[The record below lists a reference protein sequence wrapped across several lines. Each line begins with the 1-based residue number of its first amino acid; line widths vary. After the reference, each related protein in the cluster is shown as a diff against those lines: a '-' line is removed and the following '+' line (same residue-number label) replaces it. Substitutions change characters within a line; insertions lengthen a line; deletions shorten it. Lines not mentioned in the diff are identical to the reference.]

1 MPSRWN
7 WCCRLAILAIL
18 IPGIS
23 ASSLAQDNPASN
35 PSQAT
40 SAPQGDS
47 EQGTQ
52 SSDLAAAARL
62 AREQQA
68 REKARR
74 TEQSQAVSEMAKE
87 LSEAGE
93 EPISGAPSG
102 YRYYYFKPGD
112 YAILVPAD
120 AKPEAR
126 DNYGLRLF
134 SSEALSSRIEV
145 ILGEP
150 ITAQGGT
157 PEEILHNANAE
168 YFGYCALNIS
178 GLGPPVDGHPA
189 HQAAFSNCELNR
201 NLLGSGEFVL
211 GDGIVV
217 PVYCGYPM
225 TAQDLDP
232 SPNQPIKKIVNKYD
246 RERNGFRVCDVIL
259 PSLKFHP
266 LGDRW
271 LPKNAAPIVR
281 KTRATTAL
289 TSNPSENQAG
299 ETSLGSF
306 ARTHKKAPQ
315 AAVMTELKGGAGG
328 FNALTFR
335 YFCTQDDSQCYN
347 ATLQLPVNAKR
358 NDQFLQPYS
367 GLFQYEVPLGSEK
380 VIIQANTGA
389 PSEGSFLTRQQ
400 LIDSKVN
407 WWLSYWPAEHYSGVK
422 TATVLTEEQAELSGI
437 PARLATFR
445 NETAAQPV
453 ITYMAVYL
461 VPGKFLHFRCTVPE
475 KISGDAQ
482 SICERTTQSLTIP
495 RPQQEQGDPSGNDDP

>member
-18 IPGIS
+18 IPGIR

-87 LSEAGE
+87 LSEADE

-126 DNYGLRLF
+126 DNFGLRLF

-150 ITAQGGT
+150 ITAQGST

-168 YFGYCALNIS
+168 YFGWCALNIS
-178 GLGPPVDGHPA
+178 GLGPPVDGHAA
-189 HQAAFSNCELNR
+189 HQAAFNNCELNQE
-201 NLLGSGEFVL
+201 LLGSGEFVL

-232 SPNQPIKKIVNKYD
+232 SPNQPIKRIVNKYD

-266 LGDRW
+266 LGNRW
-271 LPKNAAPIVR
+271 APKNATPAVK
-281 KTRATTAL
+281 KTSVTAAL
-289 TSNPSENQAG
+289 TSSPNEEEGGQ
-299 ETSLGSF
+299 TSLGAF
-306 ARTHKKAPQ
+306 VRANRKAPQ
-315 AAVMTELKGGAGG
+315 AAVVTELKGGAAG
-328 FNALTFR
+328 FTPLSFR
-335 YFCTQDDSQCYN
+335 YFCTKDNSECYD
-347 ATLQLPVNAKR
+347 ATLQLPANAKR
-358 NDQFLQPYS
+358 NEQFLQPYT

-389 PSEGSFLTRQQ
+389 PSDGGFMTREQ
-400 LIDSKVN
+400 LINSKVN
-407 WWLSYWPAEHYSGVK
+407 WWLSYGPAEHYSSVK
-422 TATVLTEEQAELSGI
+422 PANILAEEQTELSGI

-445 NETAAQPV
+445 NDTASQPV
-453 ITYMAVYL
+453 VTYMAAYL
-461 VPGKFLHFRCTVPE
+461 VPGKFLHIRCSVPE
-475 KISGDAQ
+475 KISGDGQ
-482 SICERTTQSLTIP
+482 SLCERIVQSLTIP
-495 RPQQEQGDPSGNDDP
+495 QPQQEQVDPPETDDP